1 MKKFILCFCLLF
13 GACAC
18 ATSQENWES
27 FEGASFKEVFVKEF
41 FSFKSLLD
49 PTEEI
54 MALAGKDF
62 VITGYFIPVA
72 TKDNSIILS
81 KTPFASC
88 FFCGSAGQETV
99 IDVRLSSPS
108 TRNYIADDKIKV
120 RGTLRINAEDWETLS
135 FILEEASIVED

>member
-1 MKKFILCFCLLF
+1 MKKLIFCFFLGQCLWSSAI
-13 GACAC
+13 G
-18 ATSQENWES
+18 QESWTS
-27 FEGASFKEVFVKEF
+27 FEDAEFKEIFVKEF

-49 PTEEI
+49 PSEEI
-54 MALAGKDF
+54 LALAGKEF
-62 VITGYFIPVA
+62 VMTGYFIPVA

-99 IDVRLSSPS
+99 IDVRLIEPS
-108 TRNYIADDKIKV
+108 KRNYIADHRIKV
-120 RGTLRINAEDWETLS
+120 KGKLRINSEDWETLS